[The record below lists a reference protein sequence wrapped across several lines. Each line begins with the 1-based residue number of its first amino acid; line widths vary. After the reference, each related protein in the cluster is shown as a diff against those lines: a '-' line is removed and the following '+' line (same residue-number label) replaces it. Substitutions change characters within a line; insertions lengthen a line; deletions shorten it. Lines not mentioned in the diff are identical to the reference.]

1 MIERHRMRAILSQLL
16 AAHAVIV
23 LGISCSQQPTPPAT
37 SAPAAT
43 STAPPRRFPT
53 IGIAVSDDQGG
64 WCAEFPRDAAHDTGQ
79 PVTLVFHGASPVAS
93 VRTRIGGAQPDQCHT
108 EFPQPRWENYRAY
121 RLQADAL
128 AVGASLPS
136 VALAV
141 SGDARWDALDNGVV
155 QADLDGDGILEH
167 ARRCA
172 ADEGEHFTIW
182 SVRPQGQA
190 ERRAHEYFDWG
201 ANVDPTCRPGEDGR

>member
-1 MIERHRMRAILSQLL
+1 MGELSRL
-16 AAHAVIV
+16 
-23 LGISCSQQPTPPAT
+23 P
-37 SAPAAT
+37 
-43 STAPPRRFPT
+43 
-53 IGIAVSDDQGG
+53 IAG
-64 WCAEFPRDAAHDTGQ
+64 R
-79 PVTLVFHGASPVAS
+79 
-93 VRTRIGGAQPDQCHT
+93 RTRGGGIV
-108 EFPQPRWENYRAY
+108 
-121 RLQADAL
+121 AD
-128 AVGASLPS
+128 

-182 SVRPQGQA
+182 SVRPQGPS